1 MEWLAMQSTITF
13 SNLFQF
19 DVMSTSVG
27 TMAGA
32 SLTIIVIRLN
42 HSLAWILIMNTL
54 KYAKYDIPAAI
65 VVFLVA
71 LPLCLGIALASG
83 APLFSGIISGIIGG
97 IVVGMISGSQTSV
110 SGPAAG
116 LAAVVL
122 ASITKL
128 GTFEILLVAIMI
140 AGVLQLAMGIFRAGF
155 IANYIPSNVIK
166 GLLAAIGIL
175 LILKQI
181 PHAIGY
187 DQTDA
192 DNFSFAQAN
201 GENTFSAIGSAL
213 SVITPGALIIS
224 LISVLMLVYWDKT
237 PFHKFK
243 LLPAP
248 LFVVALSILLNILF
262 NKFVPA
268 LGIEQTHMV
277 DIPPIDTGNLGAY
290 LHFPDITHFANR
302 DVWVVGITIAIVAS
316 LETLLNL
323 EAVDKVDPHKRE
335 SPPNRE
341 LVAQGVG
348 NILAGFLGGLPVTS
362 VIVRSSVNIQSGNKT
377 KASAVLH
384 GIFML
389 VSVLLLAPMLN
400 LIPLSALAA
409 ILITT
414 GYKLAKVSVFRDMY
428 QKGWSQFVPFVITV
442 LAIVFTDLLMGVLI
456 GLAAGVFYLMR
467 SNFRNPYSMEQYR
480 LHIGDVIKME
490 LPNQVSFLNKATIK
504 TALWEIPDGSK
515 VMINASNADFIDND
529 VLEIIHDYRVV
540 AAERDVQL
548 NVIGLR
554 EEYSLNDP
562 IQFVPVLDQETQK
575 KLQPADVLQLL
586 RDGNERFK
594 AGRCFEKY
602 YVDQADATASGQH
615 PMAVVVNCIDSR
627 TSPEIIFDAG
637 LGDLLTIR
645 IAGNVISRE
654 IIGSLEIAAKLGA
667 KLIVVKGH
675 SSCGAIGLAMQN
687 EHAHSIGAITGKIQL
702 AIHQCSASH
711 AGLGSKEMRDQIA
724 RQNIENS
731 VAEVVRDS
739 EYLTG
744 CIARG
749 EIGLVGAYHDIAA
762 RTVLFGELVNA
773 ETLPRYRTAK
783 AHRAA

>member
-1 MEWLAMQSTITF
+1 
-13 SNLFQF
+13 
-19 DVMSTSVG
+19 
-27 TMAGA
+27 
-32 SLTIIVIRLN
+32 
-42 HSLAWILIMNTL
+42 MNTL
-54 KYAKYDIPAAI
+54 KYAKYDIPSAI

-201 GENTFSAIGSAL
+201 GENTFSAIASAFG
-213 SVITPGALIIS
+213 VITPGALIIS

-248 LFVVALSILLNILF
+248 LFVVAFSILLNILF
-262 NKFVPA
+262 NKFIPS

-290 LHFPDITHFANR
+290 VHFPDLAHFANS
-302 DVWVVGITIAIVAS
+302 DVWMVAITIAIVAS

-341 LVAQGVG
+341 LVAQGFG

-389 VSVLLLAPMLN
+389 VSVLALAPMLN

-414 GYKLAKVSVFRDMY
+414 GYKLAKVSVFREMY

-504 TALWEIPDGSK
+504 TALWEIPSGSK

-529 VLEIIHDYRVV
+529 VLEILHDYRVV
-540 AAERDVQL
+540 AAERNVQL

-554 EEYSLNDP
+554 EEYSLSDP

-575 KLQPADVLQLL
+575 KLRPADVLQLL

-615 PMAVVVNCIDSR
+615 PMAVIVNCIDSR

-702 AIHQCSASH
+702 AIHQCSGAH
-711 AGLGSKEMRDQIA
+711 AGLGTKEMRDQVA

-739 EYLTG
+739 EYLSG
-744 CIARG
+744 CIDRG

-762 RTVLFGELVNA
+762 RTVQFGELVSS
-773 ETLPRYRTAK
+773 ETLPHY
-783 AHRAA
+783 RAAKPHLAA